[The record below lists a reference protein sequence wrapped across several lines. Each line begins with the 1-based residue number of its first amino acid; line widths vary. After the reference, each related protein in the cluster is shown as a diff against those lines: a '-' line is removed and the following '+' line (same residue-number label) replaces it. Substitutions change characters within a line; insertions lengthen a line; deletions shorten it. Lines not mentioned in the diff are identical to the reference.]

1 MKKRF
6 HLSDLDCAHC
16 AAKME
21 DAIRKI
27 DGVHSASVNFLSQKL
42 SIDADDARFDGI
54 MREVVAVCKK
64 VEPDCVIPPVR
75 PDIRPVGSGAARQEV
90 PHPLRRQVLGAR
102 GGNRKALPVR
112 RAFCGGEH
120 PRTLSRLCRNGLE
133 KGRFRIGHLPF
144 LRGTCLLKRDEG
156 FDGVWTA
163 FCRAPAFLRAFIGR
177 LSSGPSFPAV
187 FRRDWRSFKNL

>member
-54 MREVVAVCKK
+54 MRKWWQFARRWSRTASSTCKA
-64 VEPDCVIPPVR
+64 
-75 PDIRPVGSGAARQEV
+75 DIRPVGSGAARQEV

-112 RAFCGGEH
+112 RAFCGG
-120 PRTLSRLCRNGLE
+120 RTSTDPLSAMQ
-133 KGRFRIGHLPF
+133 
-144 LRGTCLLKRDEG
+144 KR
-156 FDGVWTA
+156 A
-163 FCRAPAFLRAFIGR
+163 
-177 LSSGPSFPAV
+177 
-187 FRRDWRSFKNL
+187 